1 MHGHLDALGWLHVL
15 AGWIGLLTGASLL
28 LLAAGAASL
37 PVEASDAGG
46 VQAVFWL
53 LLVVGLLLM
62 IGGGLM
68 IATGR
73 GLVARRPRARLG
85 ALLLALPGLCA
96 LPFGTALS
104 FYTVWALLND
114 DARGAFGRRLR
125 GTGEAGSRSAPPG
138 RDG

>member
-1 MHGHLDALGWLHVL
+1 MHVHFDVLGWLHML
-15 AGWIGLLTGASLL
+15 AGWVGLLTGASML

-37 PVEASDAGG
+37 PLDASPAGG

-53 LLVVGLLLM
+53 LLIVGLLLLLC
-62 IGGGLM
+62 GGLM

-73 GLVARRPRARLG
+73 GLIARRPRARLG

-114 DARGAFGRRLR
+114 DARGAFGRPLR
-125 GTGEAGSRSAPPG
+125 GGGRSPG
-138 RDG
+138 PSATTIR

>member
-1 MHGHLDALGWLHVL
+1 MHVHLDVLGWLHVL
-15 AGWIGLLTGASLL
+15 SGWVGLLTGTSML
-28 LLAAGAASL
+28 LLAGGAASL
-37 PVEASDAGG
+37 PVAASSAGG

-53 LLVVGLLLM
+53 LLIAGLLLVS
-62 IGGGLM
+62 GGGLM

-73 GLVARRPRARLG
+73 GLIARRPKARLG
-85 ALLLALPGLCA
+85 ALLLALPGLCV

-125 GTGEAGSRSAPPG
+125 GSGRSQGPG
-138 RDG
+138 PSARP

>member
-1 MHGHLDALGWLHVL
+1 MQVHLDLLGWLHLL
-15 AGWIGLLTGASLL
+15 AGWIGALTGVSLL

-37 PVEASDAGG
+37 PTTASQAGG

-53 LLVVGLLLM
+53 LLTSGLLLA

-68 IATGR
+68 AVAGR
-73 GLVARRPRARLG
+73 GLMARRPRARLG
-85 ALLLALPGLCA
+85 ALLLAVPGMCA

-125 GTGEAGSRSAPPG
+125 GSSRSQGPMAPSEP
-138 RDG
+138 

>member
-1 MHGHLDALGWLHVL
+1 MHAHLDVLGWLHML
-15 AGWIGLLTGASLL
+15 AGWIGLFTGASML

-37 PVEASDAGG
+37 AVGGAHAGG

-53 LLVVGLLLM
+53 LLIVGLLLLT
-62 IGGGLM
+62 GGGLM
-68 IATGR
+68 IVTGR
-73 GLVARRPRARLG
+73 GLIARRPRARLV

-104 FYTVWALLND
+104 VYTVWALLND

-125 GTGEAGSRSAPPG
+125 GDGRSQGPSATTIN
-138 RDG
+138 